1 MKSIYQKILRRG
13 IFAAAMLT
21 VCAVGIKTALTRSEE
36 NAPVSMTA
44 ANQTAPVIVLDA
56 GHGES
61 T

>member
-13 IFAAAMLT
+13 VFVAVMLALCGIGIRVAVARSDANAPDALPAAAQSDL
-21 VCAVGIKTALTRSEE
+21 
-36 NAPVSMTA
+36 
-44 ANQTAPVIVLDA
+44 VIVLDA